1 MVVSN
6 RYKSVHKEQGR
17 ECSPPST
24 FAPGL
29 IPRVGVTCGLSL
41 LLVLT
46 LAQRVLLPVLN
57 PTFHILI
64 QSGNRVHLKSHCR
77 NVCCKIPIIYHN
89 YLILLFAP
97 ESPKTTLTL
106 SVVSL
111 EADTR

>member
-6 RYKSVHKEQGR
+6 RYKSVQKERGR

-64 QSGNRVHLKSHCR
+64 QSGNSGQEEPLHGMTVAKFPLF
-77 NVCCKIPIIYHN
+77 II
-89 YLILLFAP
+89 IM
-97 ESPKTTLTL
+97 
-106 SVVSL
+106 
-111 EADTR
+111 